1 MKIIPRYI
9 LRHFFPVF
17 GLALF
22 AIVGL
27 YLIIDFF
34 EKVDNLLEKHVPT
47 QDIFFYFILKI
58 PYILTQGIPM
68 ASLLGSLLALGILK
82 RNRELIA
89 LETAGI
95 KATSYVRPILFT
107 ALALSLVHFLVDENL
122 ARAMNQ
128 KAQQIWQRDVL
139 NQTASLSLSHEN
151 FWYHGQN
158 VIYQI
163 RLYNKGETTLER
175 ATLFYLDP
183 QFKLTERLDAK
194 RIRWKDHRWI
204 AEEGLCLK
212 FGGSEIEEERFS
224 ERELNLAETPGDFS
238 RLETIPEELGWLDLY
253 RYAGKIRAEGYNA
266 KPYEV
271 ELQMRLALPLT
282 TLILALLGVTIA
294 LSQGL
299 HGGIAVGVGAALVV
313 ASFYFTVLYLGSAL
327 ATAGILPPF
336 LGVWIGDVI
345 FAALAGYLWL
355 AKVH

>member
-17 GLALF
+17 GLALC

-34 EKVDNLLEKHVPT
+34 EKVDNLLEKHVAAG
-47 QDIFFYFILKI
+47 DIFAFFILKI
-58 PYILTQGIPM
+58 PFILTQGIPM
-68 ASLLGSLLALGILK
+68 ATLLGSLLALGILK

-95 KATSYVRPILFT
+95 RAAYYVRPILFT
-107 ALALSLVHFLVDENL
+107 AMALSLVHFLTDETL

-128 KAQQIWQRDVL
+128 KAQQIWQREVL
-139 NQTASLSLSHEN
+139 NQTASLSWSHEN
-151 FWYHGQN
+151 VWYHGQD

-163 RLYNKGETTLER
+163 RLYNKGEETLER
-175 ATLFYLDP
+175 ASLFYLTP

-194 RIRWKDHRWI
+194 RIRWKDDRWI
-204 AEEGLCLK
+204 AEEGLILR
-212 FGGSEIEEERFS
+212 FNGSNIEQERFS
-224 ERELNLAETPGDFS
+224 ERELNLAETPNDFA

-253 RYAGKIRAEGYNA
+253 SYAKKIRAEGYNT

-271 ELQMRLALPLT
+271 ELHMRLALPLT
-282 TLILALLGVTIA
+282 TFIVALLGVTIA

-299 HGGIAVGVGAALVV
+299 HGGIAVGVGIALLL
-313 ASFYFTVLYLGSAL
+313 ASLYFTLLHLGSAL

-345 FAALAGYLWL
+345 FAALAGYLWM
-355 AKVH
+355 AKVQ

>member
-34 EKVDNLLEKHVPT
+34 EKVDNMLEKHVAAS
-47 QDIFFYFILKI
+47 DILAYFMLKI
-58 PYILTQGIPM
+58 PFILSQGIPM
-68 ASLLGSLLALGILK
+68 ASLLGSLVALGMLK

-95 KATSYVRPILFT
+95 KATTYVRPILLA
-107 ALALSLVHFLVDENL
+107 ALALSLTHFLMDQTL

-128 KAQQIWQRDVL
+128 KAQQIWQREVL
-139 NQTASLSLSHEN
+139 NQKASLSWSHEN
-151 FWYHGQN
+151 VWYHGQN

-163 RLYNKGETTLER
+163 RLYNKGEETLER
-175 ATLFYLDP
+175 VSLFYLDP

-194 RIRWKDHRWI
+194 RIRWEAQQWI
-204 AEEGLCLK
+204 AQEGMLL
-212 FGGSEIEEERFS
+212 RFS
-224 ERELNLAETPGDFS
+224 GSNIEQEPFSEKKLNLAETPKDFS
-238 RLETIPEELGWLDLY
+238 RLETIPEELSWLDLY
-253 RYAGKIRAEGYNA
+253 RYTKKIRAEGYNA

-271 ELQMRLALPLT
+271 ELQMRLAVPLT
-282 TLILALLGVTIA
+282 TFILALLGVTIA

-299 HGGIAVGVGAALVV
+299 HGGIAVGVGIALLV
-313 ASFYFTVLYLGSAL
+313 ASLYFTVFHLGSAL
-327 ATAGILPPF
+327 ATAGILSPVI
-336 LGVWIGDVI
+336 GVWIGDVI
-345 FAALAGYLWL
+345 FAALAGYLWMSKL
-355 AKVH
+355 Q